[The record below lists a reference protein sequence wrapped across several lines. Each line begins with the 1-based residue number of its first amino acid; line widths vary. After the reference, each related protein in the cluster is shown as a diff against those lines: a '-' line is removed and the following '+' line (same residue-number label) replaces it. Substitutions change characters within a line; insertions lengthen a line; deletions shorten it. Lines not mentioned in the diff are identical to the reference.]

1 MPHRYA
7 PDDHLDE
14 RTLLVA
20 AAYVLLL
27 RPGSDTAAEEVLL
40 LRRCGTNYRDGHWAV
55 LAGHVE
61 PGESVT
67 EAALR
72 EAHEE
77 AGVLIAAADLVPL
90 TAMHRYHPGAGPVEQ
105 RIDMFFA
112 ARRWT
117 GDPHI
122 AEPDKADAIG
132 WFTPQTL
139 PVPTVPHERLVLESL
154 ATTHPLPPVIV
165 WRTDQ

>member
-1 MPHRYA
+1 VPDRYS
-7 PDDHLDE
+7 PDDHLSE

-20 AAYVLLL
+20 AAYVVLL
-27 RPGSDTAAEEVLL
+27 RPGAGDDEVLL

-61 PGESVT
+61 PGESVV
-67 EAALR
+67 EAAVR
-72 EAHEE
+72 ETYEE
-77 AGVLIAAADLVPL
+77 SGVQIAADDLVPL
-90 TAMHRYHPGAGPVEQ
+90 TAMHRFRPEAGPVEQ

-117 GDPHI
+117 GQTRI

-132 WFTPQTL
+132 WFPLGDL
-139 PVPTVPHERLVLESL
+139 PTPTVPHERLVLESL
-154 ATTHPLPPVIV
+154 AAGRPLPAVMVRRNVP
-165 WRTDQ
+165 